1 MLPTINK
8 EFGICCYLADILKN
22 LASLT
27 VVCYNEKKPKRVCM
41 KDDHIEI
48 IFNDVSDIT
57 TKSLRGNDSIQ
68 DLLKN
73 CSAKLPQQV
82 VKDNIAHVISQAG
95 EIFGLV
101 SEDERYA
108 VDEIEFGISVGSEG
122 KVSLLSVMSGG
133 LNSQATMTIKLKRKS

>member
-1 MLPTINK
+1 
-8 EFGICCYLADILKN
+8 
-22 LASLT
+22 
-27 VVCYNEKKPKRVCM
+27 M